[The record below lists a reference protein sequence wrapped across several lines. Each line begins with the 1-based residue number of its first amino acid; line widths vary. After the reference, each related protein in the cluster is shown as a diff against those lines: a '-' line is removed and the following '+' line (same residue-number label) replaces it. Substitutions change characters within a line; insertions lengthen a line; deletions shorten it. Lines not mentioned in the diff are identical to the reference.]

1 MFLLIILAV
10 PIWADSPVSADPV
23 DLSVDQAMALD
34 QGMVPIPQGPLP
46 VAAAPGYAV
55 VNPVEAYHL
64 DAEIAGPSSPPN
76 PPILPSN
83 APGDEFT
90 YGFFDS
96 IPLLSV
102 EESGGAQVTVGFAV
116 EESAV
121 GPVSIDGAGL
131 MLTW

>member
-10 PIWADSPVSADPV
+10 PIWADSPVPADRI
-23 DLSVDQAMALD
+23 DLRVDQGTVVD

-46 VAAAPGYAV
+46 VPTAPDYAV
-55 VNPVEAYHL
+55 VSPVKRYHI
-64 DAEIAGPSSPPN
+64 DTEIAAPSSPRN
-76 PPILPSN
+76 PPILPPS

-96 IPLLSV
+96 IPLLQV
-102 EESGGAQVTVGFAV
+102 VSGGAQVTVGFAV